1 MGIRPEHFKLA
12 EEKQGDLHLRVDHV
26 ELLGA
31 DTLVHGHFGEDKTS
45 LTVRLADVQHFKK
58 HTILPLV
65 IPPQKLHVFEK
76 ESGRRI
82 GK

>member
-1 MGIRPEHFKLA
+1 
-12 EEKQGDLHLRVDHV
+12 VDHV

-45 LTVRLADVQHFKK
+45 LTVRLPDVQHYEKQ
-58 HTILPLV
+58 TILPLA
-65 IPPQKLHVFEK
+65 IPPQKLHVFDK
-76 ESGRRI
+76 ESGERI